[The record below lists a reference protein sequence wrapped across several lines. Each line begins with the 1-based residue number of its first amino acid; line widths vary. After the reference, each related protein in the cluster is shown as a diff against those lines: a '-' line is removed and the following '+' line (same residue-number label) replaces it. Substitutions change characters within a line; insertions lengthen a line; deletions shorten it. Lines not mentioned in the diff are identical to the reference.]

1 MKVKVCG
8 ITNLADALHAS
19 NNGADYLGFVFYD
32 KSPRYISPKS
42 AQNIISQLPKK
53 IETVA
58 LFVNSTPNEI
68 NSMMNQSGANIAQ
81 IHFDVD
87 ELFLSQVTYPT
98 IPVIR
103 ARCKDDINNFANHL
117 KLVDVFCDTYGGS
130 GKRLNLEWFDGI
142 DCSNIIVA
150 GGLSPANIHET
161 KKYGF
166 YGVDASSS
174 LEVSKGHKNHDK
186 VKQFIDNAKSN

>member
-8 ITNLADALHAS
+8 ITNLDDALHAS
-19 NNGADYLGFVFYD
+19 DNGVDYLGFVFYD

-42 AQNIISQLPKK
+42 AQVIISQLPEQ

-58 LFVNSTPNEI
+58 LFVNNTPAEI
-68 NSMMNQSGANIAQ
+68 NSMMSESGAKIAQ
-81 IHFDVD
+81 IHFEVD
-87 ELFLSQVTYPT
+87 ELFLSQVNYPT

-103 ARCKDDINNFANHL
+103 ATCKNDIDKFSNQL
-117 KLVDVFCDTYGGS
+117 KLIDVFCDTYGGS
-130 GKRLNLEWFDGI
+130 GKRLNLEWFNGI

-150 GGLSPANIHET
+150 GGLCPNNIQET
-161 KKYGF
+161 KQYGF

-174 LEVSKGHKNHDK
+174 LEASKGNKDHDK